1 MLLWPVIEGET
12 KMVNTQTMF
21 DRFNLIKLQNH
32 PANINQDHLTISGMF
47 DTVEQFHSLAEKMKR
62 NIEQMEGKSA
72 KRYETLEWS
81 IRNVFS
87 NQENG
92 DN

>member
-1 MLLWPVIEGET
+1 MI
-12 KMVNTQTMF
+12 NTQAMF
-21 DRFNLIKLQNH
+21 DMFNLVELQNH

>member
-1 MLLWPVIEGET
+1 M
-12 KMVNTQTMF
+12 
-21 DRFNLIKLQNH
+21 FNLVELQNH